1 MPLAWLSRGL
11 VSLVN
16 KYTTVL
22 KEMET
27 MYLRTVFKPYK
38 MKKLNKKLTNLLK
51 ESLEDASPVAP
62 IEELKKEAA
71 EFEKMM
77 LRRRNSIH

>member
-1 MPLAWLSRGL
+1 MPLAWLSRGS

-22 KEMET
+22 KGMET
-27 MYLRTVFKPYK
+27 MYLRTVFKPFK
-38 MKKLNKKLTNLLK
+38 MKKLNKRLTILLK
-51 ESLEDASPVAP
+51 ESLKDAPAAP
-62 IEELKKEAA
+62 IKQLKKEAA

>member
-1 MPLAWLSRGL
+1 
-11 VSLVN
+11 
-16 KYTTVL
+16 
-22 KEMET
+22 

-51 ESLEDASPVAP
+51 ESLEDAPPVAP

-71 EFEKMM
+71 EFEK
-77 LRRRNSIH
+77 NDVEKTK